1 MEAANQTATTFQR
14 NAQSMLLGKRT
25 NILLVK
31 DDVGKS
37 KPSTRNLPGNEFSFG
52 KGNIFDESAA

>member
-1 MEAANQTATTFQR
+1 MKRTKG
-14 NAQSMLLGKRT
+14 QST

-37 KPSTRNLPGNEFSFG
+37 KPNTRNLPPNHFVFG
-52 KGNIFDESAA
+52 KKEIRDVEDAGMGKQE

>member
-1 MEAANQTATTFQR
+1 MI
-14 NAQSMLLGKRT
+14 LGKRT

-31 DDVGKS
+31 DDVGLA

-52 KGNIFDESAA
+52 KGNRFDESAA